1 MSRSAIKAILFDLDD
16 TLWSIVP
23 VIERAERVLHDWL
36 ERHAPAVAR
45 AVTIESMRA
54 RRQALMDS
62 DPVYQLDLRR
72 LRHTVLSEA
81 MCEHGCDPA
90 LADDAIDVFSRE
102 RNQVEPFADVVPGLS
117 RLARRYALGSVS
129 NGVADLQVIG
139 LAHFFRASVAAHQ
152 LGLAKPEPA
161 IFHAACEALQV
172 RPEESVYV
180 GDDPLL
186 DVQGAQRA
194 GLAAVWLDR
203 GLHPGRTVPAHVRP
217 DAVCADLHALH
228 DWLERQGMT
237 P

>member
-1 MSRSAIKAILFDLDD
+1 MSRPVIKAVLFDLDD

-36 ERHAPAVAR
+36 ERHASAVAR

-54 RRQALMDS
+54 RRQELMHS

-72 LRHTVLSEA
+72 LRHAVLTEA
-81 MCEHGCDPA
+81 FARHGGDPA
-90 LADDAIDVFSRE
+90 LVDAAMAVFSRA
-102 RNQVEPFADVVPGLS
+102 RNQVEPFADVIPALT
-117 RLARRYALGSVS
+117 RLGQRYALGSVS
-129 NGVADLQVIG
+129 NGVADLQEIG
-139 LAHFFRASVAAHQ
+139 LAHFFRTSVAAHR

-161 IFHAACEALQV
+161 IFHTACAALQV

-194 GLAAVWLDR
+194 GLSAVWLNR
-203 GLHPGRTVPAHVRP
+203 GLYPDRALPPHVLP
-217 DAVCADLHALH
+217 DAVCTDLHALH
-228 DWLERQGMT
+228 EWLERRTMT
-237 P
+237 S